1 MGDKKNPENTIANV
15 ANECPIEYGQ
25 VEEFQISSR
34 PYGKSTRRVM
44 RPRHIQ
50 MMAISGAI
58 GTGLFIGSGA
68 ALARAGPGGLFL
80 GYSIYAILTWSTFN
94 AMGEMVSW
102 LPVDGAFVVYAHSY
116 LDEAWAFAIGVV
128 YTVNNALIVASEI
141 SAVCSLI
148 GYWDQ
153 SINNGVWVAIITSSM
168 LALNAFGARIY
179 GEGEFYFSIFKV
191 LLILGLIVMTFILMV
206 GGNPSHWAFGFTF
219 WDKPGSF
226 AEYIV
231 SGSTGRF
238 LGFWSVFVQAAFAF
252 GGPDFV
258 ALTAGEAQNPRR
270 VMPRVFSR
278 VIYRLVIFYVL
289 GVLCVGILV
298 PYDDPA
304 LTSGAKGAG
313 SSPFVIGVTRLGI
326 TGLPSLINAILITSA
341 WSCGIEI
348 FYAASRSAYA
358 MAIGG
363 YAPSFL
369 LTTWR
374 GVPIYCVVAVWLVS
388 LISFMTASNGAL
400 TVFTWITSI
409 VGAGNLVIYFVFHI
423 TYIRFRRAQMT
434 QGITDSQRPWF
445 RRHQYYYSYASAFLY
460 GLIVLTNGFEVFI
473 HGEWSISDFIFA
485 YFALALFVVAFAGFK
500 IVRRPKMAPLAQ
512 VNLMAGRSPE
522 DWEDETTEPE
532 PNTRAGRFNRWLW
545 G

>member
-1 MGDKKNPENTIANV
+1 
-15 ANECPIEYGQ
+15 
-25 VEEFQISSR
+25 
-34 PYGKSTRRVM
+34 
-44 RPRHIQ
+44 
-50 MMAISGAI
+50 
-58 GTGLFIGSGA
+58 
-68 ALARAGPGGLFL
+68 
-80 GYSIYAILTWSTFN
+80 
-94 AMGEMVSW
+94 
-102 LPVDGAFVVYAHSY
+102 
-116 LDEAWAFAIGVV
+116 
-128 YTVNNALIVASEI
+128 
-141 SAVCSLI
+141 
-148 GYWDQ
+148 
-153 SINNGVWVAIITSSM
+153 M
-168 LALNAFGARIY
+168 L
-179 GEGEFYFSIFKV
+179 
-191 LLILGLIVMTFILMV
+191 
-206 GGNPSHWAFGFTF
+206 GGNPMHWAFGFTF
-219 WDKPGSF
+219 WKHPGSF

-231 SGSTGRF
+231 GGSTGRF

-258 ALTAGEAQNPRR
+258 ALTAGEAQSPRR

-278 VIYRLVIFYVL
+278 VIYRLVVFYVL
-289 GVLCVGILV
+289 GVLCVGILI

-326 TGLPSLINAILITSA
+326 SGLPSLINAILITSA

-363 YAPSFL
+363 YAPSFM

-374 GVPIYCVVAVWLVS
+374 GIPVYCVFGVWLVS

-409 VGAGNLVIYFVFHI
+409 VGAGNLVVYFVFHI
-423 TYIRFRRAQMT
+423 TYIRFRRAQMA
-434 QGITDSQRPWF
+434 QGISDEQRPWF
-445 RRHQYYYSYASAFLY
+445 RRHQYYYSWTSAFLY

-485 YFALALFVVAFAGFK
+485 YFALALFVVALAGFK
-500 IVRRPKMAPLAQ
+500 LVRRPKLASLAQ
-512 VNLMAGRSPE
+512 VCLMAGRNASIYE
-522 DWEDETTEPE
+522 DSTPEPE
-532 PNTRAGRFNRWLW
+532 PNTRVGRFDRWLW

>member
-1 MGDKKNPENTIANV
+1 MDDKKNPDNIIANV
-15 ANECPIEYGQ
+15 ANECTIEHGQ
-25 VEEFQISSR
+25 VEEFQIVSR

-58 GTGLFIGSGA
+58 GTGLFIGSGG
-68 ALARAGPGGLFL
+68 AL
-80 GYSIYAILTWSTFN
+80 
-94 AMGEMVSW
+94 
-102 LPVDGAFVVYAHSY
+102 
-116 LDEAWAFAIGVV
+116 
-128 YTVNNALIVASEI
+128 
-141 SAVCSLI
+141 
-148 GYWDQ
+148 
-153 SINNGVWVAIITSSM
+153 
-168 LALNAFGARIY
+168 
-179 GEGEFYFSIFKV
+179 
-191 LLILGLIVMTFILMV
+191 
-206 GGNPSHWAFGFTF
+206 
-219 WDKPGSF
+219 
-226 AEYIV
+226 
-231 SGSTGRF
+231 
-238 LGFWSVFVQAAFAF
+238 AF
-252 GGPDFV
+252 GGPDYV

-358 MAIGG
+358 MALGG

-374 GVPIYCVVAVWLVS
+374 GVPIYCVIGVWLVS

-423 TYIRFRRAQMT
+423 TYIRFRRAQKA
-434 QGITDSQRPWF
+434 QGVTDEQRPWF
-445 RRHQYYYSYASAFLY
+445 RKHQYYYSYASAFLY
-460 GLIVLTNGFEVFI
+460 GIIVLTNGFEVFI
-473 HGEWSISDFIFA
+473 HGHWSISNFILA
-485 YFALALFVVAFAGFK
+485 YFALALFVVALGGWK
-500 IVRRPKMAPLAQ
+500 LIKRTRMRPLDK
-512 VNLMAGRSPE
+512 VDLMAGRCAE
-522 DWEDETTEPE
+522 DWEDEVAEPE
-532 PNTRAGRFNRWLW
+532 PNTRVGRFNRWLW